1 MNLADNKNTNF
12 LNARPTSDWYDH
24 MEENSIALQ
33 LFKCIRRS
41 MHNRYRSVIVYE
53 HYKYIINY

>member
-1 MNLADNKNTNF
+1 
-12 LNARPTSDWYDH
+12 

-33 LFKCIRRS
+33 LFKSIRKS

-53 HYKYIINY
+53 HYKYIVNYQL